1 MTFFISICFQITCDL
16 SKVIIKRSNF
26 FLEIFKKYFFVLISS
41 FDKLFNDEI
50 KISRNFLCLFLIKL
64 FMLVYESLK
73 ILKTFLKFGNDEL
86 WLVEVKELLNFEN
99 VIRMVRYMKGLFEF
113 ALFADFTIFF
123 TVLHRAYEQYVRI
136 LMFRADK
143 LLLSLP
149 VSSVCWI
156 HYCRWIINL
165 FNRLW
170 RD

>member
-1 MTFFISICFQITCDL
+1 MTFFIGICFQITCNL
-16 SKVIIKRSNF
+16 SKIIIKRSNF

-41 FDKLFNDEI
+41 FDKLFNYEI
-50 KISRNFLCLFLIKL
+50 KISRNLLCLFFIKL

-73 ILKTFLKFGNDEL
+73 ILKAFLQFWNDEF
-86 WLVEVKELLNFEN
+86 WLIEVKELLNFKN
-99 VIRMVRYMKGLFEF
+99 IIRMVRYMKGLFKF

-136 LMFRADK
+136 LMFWTNK

-156 HYCRWIINL
+156 HYCRWRINL